1 MTLTSSG
8 AISNSG
14 SKEFTNVNG
23 TIAKQNYNR
32 ATESASI
39 YEQLMKINGIKP
51 IPYNRYPKFN
61 PQSAD
66 SILANIKTCKN

>member
-8 AISNSG
+8 AITNSA
-14 SKEFTNVNG
+14 SKVFTNVNG
-23 TIAKQNYNR
+23 TIAKQNFNR

-39 YEQLMKINGIKP
+39 YEQLMRINGIKP

-61 PQSAD
+61 PQSTD
-66 SILANIKTCKN
+66 SVLASIKTCKK